1 MEGKKEEERK
11 VESRSPS
18 SDEFVVS
25 NRPGGRLKI
34 IPYIGCKA
42 GFSDVFDAVVP
53 GNGFD
58 RICDVFGGG
67 GAFSFYACHRFGS
80 RRVNY
85 NDINPVVVNLIRR
98 VQSNPHQLCELYEE
112 HRRKSSPDY
121 YYRVRE
127 RELEEGLEGAA
138 NFLYLAKNAF
148 SGKIRFNSRN
158 RFNSPIRKGSS
169 CPKLNSESLIE
180 LSSII
185 KDMTVTNLN
194 YQDFAN
200 VQDSLLY
207 LDPPYFNNTNG
218 HYNGVL
224 NLEEFNQFLRTV
236 ETSNKVVLSEQ
247 NHPEI
252 FNLNSSYTVRTI
264 TLNRSLQYFTQ
275 TRSKEIIAY
284 NF

>member
-1 MEGKKEEERK
+1 MLVQEG
-11 VESRSPS
+11 
-18 SDEFVVS
+18 DFVVN
-25 NRPGGRLKI
+25 NRSGSCLKI

-42 GFSDVFDAVVP
+42 GFKNIFDAIVP
-53 GNGFD
+53 DNPAC
-58 RICDVFGGG
+58 RIYDVFGGS
-67 GAFSFYACHRFGS
+67 GAFAFYACHRFGS
-80 RRVNY
+80 RLVNY
-85 NDINPVVVNLIRR
+85 NDNNPVVVNLIRQ
-98 VQSNPHQLCELYEE
+98 VKSNPYRLCELYGE
-112 HRRKSSPDY
+112 HYKKSSPDY

-127 RELEEGLEGAA
+127 LGLEEDIEGAA

-148 SGKIRFNSRN
+148 SGKIRFNSQN
-158 RFNSPIRKGSS
+158 KFNSPIRKGSS
-169 CPKLNSESLIE
+169 CPKLNLESLIE

-185 KDMTVTNLN
+185 KDMTITNLN

-200 VQDSLLY
+200 IQDSLIY

-224 NLEEFNQFLRTV
+224 NLEEFNQFLRTI

-252 FNLNSSYTVRTI
+252 FNLNPSYTVRTI